1 MAAGGALLVA
11 GPGVL
16 GGGVGDRWRAGGGRV
31 VAQTATA
38 ERHGALRARGFEPR
52 TARPGGGGSGG
63 GAGAAERSFPNVI
76 FSAPPSGAAR
86 AGFADYP
93 AAVEEAAGQW
103 DGTGTLLFTGSAS
116 VYAADGAAAV
126 SERSETK
133 LGGADDEKTDRLLRA
148 EEAVLARGGC
158 VVRLVGLYHSQRGA
172 HTFFL
177 KKQEVPRWGG
187 YTINLLHYEDAAEL
201 CFRILQG
208 GRSGAPFRE
217 EIFLGCDGAPI
228 TLEDM
233 MAATLASGAYG
244 EGRCSLTGAPG
255 GGQPLGKLNVDCSW
269 TREQTGWSP
278 EHGRGSYVEFMANG
292 ARDSFSAP

>member
-1 MAAGGALLVA
+1 
-11 GPGVL
+11 
-16 GGGVGDRWRAGGGRV
+16 

-38 ERHGALRARGFEPR
+38 ERHAALRARGFEPR
-52 TARPGGGGSGG
+52 TARPGGGGAAAAA
-63 GAGAAERSFPNVI
+63 AGPAAAGPRFPNVL

-116 VYAADGAAAV
+116 VYAGDGAAPV
-126 SERSETK
+126 SELSATK
-133 LGGADDEKTDRLLRA
+133 PGGDEDEKTDRLLRA

-208 GRSGAPFRE
+208 GRTGAPFRE
-217 EIFLGCDGAPI
+217 EIFLGCDGTPI

-244 EGRCSLTGAPG
+244 GGRCSLTGAPG

-269 TREQTGWSP
+269 TRQQTGWAP
-278 EHGRGSYVEFMANG
+278 GRGRGSYAEFMANG
-292 ARDSFSAP
+292 ARDSFSPP